1 MERSPTNIGI
11 EISPTKPGV
20 LSTTMGSYIMQWRL
34 FGKDTW
40 SKGEV
45 DGDCSRLRLLQPIRS
60 LFWFDTHDVLVTS
73 LSFAGHKEMAGF
85 NPKPQRDQWSNFIG
99 HSLTGTC
106 TRAKAYPVPPYFIRK
121 HPVDFHKKINP
132 MNPSCLQLLLMQ
144 SPIWELVNSISIELW
159 CWFTYLEP
167 LPSGKFA

>member
-1 MERSPTNIGI
+1 MKQNRDKKSKDIFLECKNKNQANCGCWSNNIGESSHEHWGSPTKNIVSDSFLSTKMERSPTNIGI

-45 DGDCSRLRLLQPIRS
+45 DGDCSRLRLFQPIRS

-73 LSFAGHKEMAGF
+73 LSFAGHKEMADF
-85 NPKPQRDQWSNFIG
+85 NPNHKVISDQI
-99 HSLTGTC
+99 SLATHWREHVQGPRVT
-106 TRAKAYPVPPYFIRK
+106 
-121 HPVDFHKKINP
+121 
-132 MNPSCLQLLLMQ
+132 
-144 SPIWELVNSISIELW
+144 
-159 CWFTYLEP
+159 P
-167 LPSGKFA
+167 LPHIS